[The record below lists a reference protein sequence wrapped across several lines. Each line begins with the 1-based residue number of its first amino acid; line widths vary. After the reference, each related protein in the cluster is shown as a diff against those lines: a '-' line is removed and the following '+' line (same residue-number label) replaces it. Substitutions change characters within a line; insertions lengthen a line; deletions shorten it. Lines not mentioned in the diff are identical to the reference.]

1 MTKLKIGDYVV
12 LKTESQ
18 MKKEGLQTYSDVT
31 RHSGKKCKILRIDAE
46 ALDKYSSE
54 KGYCLEHQ

>member
-31 RHSGKKCKILRIDAE
+31 RHSGKKSDARDIWERIIA
-46 ALDKYSSE
+46 KY
-54 KGYCLEHQ
+54 KLEELK